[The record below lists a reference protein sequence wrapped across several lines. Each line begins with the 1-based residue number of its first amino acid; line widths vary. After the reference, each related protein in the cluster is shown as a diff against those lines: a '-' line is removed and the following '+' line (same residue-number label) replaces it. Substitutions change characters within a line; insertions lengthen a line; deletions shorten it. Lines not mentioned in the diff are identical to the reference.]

1 MRGPREGKKGGGR
14 ERREGGGGER
24 RPRQGGGRKSSGSS
38 AARGTAAVAAAAVQ
52 GESPKRPRINNL
64 PWEPG
69 SACDGHIVVFCYRG
83 FFVGDVVLI
92 NVFYSIPPYLPRRGT
107 LPSVAG
113 RGRGGTCGAGDA
125 GAGYPRR
132 MGTGLKMT
140 PGNSESPGTALLI
153 SREK

>member
-92 NVFYSIPPYLPRRGT
+92 NVFYSYLHT
-107 LPSVAG
+107 F
-113 RGRGGTCGAGDA
+113 RGGERSRASRAGDVA
-125 GAGYPRR
+125 ERAELGMQELAIQGGWGRDS
-132 MGTGLKMT
+132 K
-140 PGNSESPGTALLI
+140 
-153 SREK
+153 